1 VVKTDADAL
10 SAGVDDGLAFVGGRS
25 TSTSAMSDFTQPNSR
40 GAPRDRTRAIAAAV
54 AVLWVAA
61 IIGATVQQGV
71 VHHNNNF
78 LIFRAASWHLL
89 HDQDLYAAY
98 PALHFDYYKYSPTFA
113 LLFLPFALPPFWV
126 AMLLWNALN
135 AATLYFAIGTV
146 LPLRRANV
154 ARAIVFLD
162 MLGSLQNV
170 QSNALVAALIIFT
183 FAAYERRHTMLGSAA
198 AVIGAVIKIFPL
210 AGVTFAL
217 FHRRKVRVAMALVVS
232 ALVLAALPLL
242 VTTPGVLRMQYASW
256 KAISALDAMTRGFS
270 VMEMVHLVTRTDW
283 PNWPIQLVGALALVG
298 PVFARP
304 ARHGEWRFRRLYL
317 CSVLLFCLIFNH
329 KAESPTFVIGVAG
342 AAIWFA
348 ALERRTRWEWTLF
361 AIIVVFTILAS
372 SDAMPR
378 VLQRELF
385 DPYRLKVVPLI
396 VLWLELQR
404 RLWRKARETLDMT
417 RET

>member
-1 VVKTDADAL
+1 MPDSSDSSVPSS
-10 SAGVDDGLAFVGGRS
+10 SA
-25 TSTSAMSDFTQPNSR
+25 
-40 GAPRDRTRAIAAAV
+40 APRDHTRAIALAV

-61 IIGATVQQGV
+61 VIGATVQQGLL
-71 VHHNNNF
+71 HHNNNF

-146 LPLRRANV
+146 LSLRKASV

-183 FAAYERRHTMLGSAA
+183 FAAYERRHTVLGSAA
-198 AVIGAVIKIFPL
+198 AVLGAMIKVFPL
-210 AGVTFAL
+210 AGVTFAW
-217 FHRRKVRVAMALVVS
+217 FHGRKVRVAVALVVS
-232 ALVLAALPLL
+232 ALVLGALPLL
-242 VTTPGVLRMQYASW
+242 VTTPDVLRMQYASW
-256 KAISALDAMTRGFS
+256 RAISALDALTRGFS
-270 VMEMVHLVTRTDW
+270 VMEMVHLVTGTDW
-283 PNWPIQLVGALALVG
+283 PNWPIQLVGALLLVG
-298 PVFARP
+298 PLLARSS
-304 ARHGEWRFRRLYL
+304 RHAEWSFRRLYL

-348 ALERRTRWEWTLF
+348 ALDQRTRWEWVLF
-361 AIIVVFTILAS
+361 GLIVLFTILAS

-378 VLQRELF
+378 VLQRAVF

-396 VLWLELQR
+396 VLWVEIQR
-404 RLWRKARETLDMT
+404 RLWGERLAVKNES
-417 RET
+417 

>member
-1 VVKTDADAL
+1 MVVDA
-10 SAGVDDGLAFVGGRS
+10 GLAFGVVRF
-25 TSTSAMSDFTQPNSR
+25 TSSSAMSESPPTNASV
-40 GAPRDRTRAIAAAV
+40 APSDRTRLLAAAIAALWLAAV
-54 AVLWVAA
+54 
-61 IIGATVQQGV
+61 IGATVQQGV
-71 VHHNNNF
+71 LHQNNNF

-113 LLFLPFALPPFWV
+113 LLFLPFALPPFWI

-135 AATLYFAIGTV
+135 AAALYFAIGTV

-183 FAAYERRHTMLGSAA
+183 FAAYERRHTVLGSASA
-198 AVIGAVIKIFPL
+198 TIGAVIKVFPL
-210 AGVTFAL
+210 AGVSFAL
-217 FHRRKVRVAMALVVS
+217 FHRRKVRVAVALVVS
-232 ALVLAALPLL
+232 AVVLAALPLL

-256 KAISALDAMTRGFS
+256 KAISALDAQTRGFS

-283 PNWPIQLVGALALVG
+283 PNWPIQLLGAVLLVA
-298 PVFARP
+298 PMIARP
-304 ARHGEWRFRRLYL
+304 LRHGEWKFRRLYL

-329 KAESPTFVIGVAG
+329 KAESPAFVIGVSG
-342 AAIWFA
+342 MAIWFA
-348 ALERRTRWEWTLF
+348 ALDQRTRWEWALF
-361 AIIVVFTILAS
+361 IGIVLFTILAS

-396 VLWLELQR
+396 VMWVEIQR
-404 RLWRKARETLDMT
+404 RLWRRVG
-417 RET
+417 R